1 MSEDTDLLNQILA
14 RMESDNVDFKRDQY
28 HLESDQQKSA
38 FVKDILCMANT
49 PRSGS
54 AYIVIGA
61 STKNG
66 SVENVVGSQEHPD
79 PADFQNLVN
88 GNTDRAVN
96 FSCRRIRYFGVDL
109 GLFEVPVD
117 RSITVMA
124 RRNFGNLRKGVI
136 YTRRNAQN
144 AEADAHEI
152 QRITDW

>member
-66 SVENVVGSQEHPD
+66 SEENV
-79 PADFQNLVN
+79 
-88 GNTDRAVN
+88 
-96 FSCRRIRYFGVDL
+96 
-109 GLFEVPVD
+109 EVAKNIPIPLI
-117 RSITVMA
+117 SKI
-124 RRNFGNLRKGVI
+124 
-136 YTRRNAQN
+136 
-144 AEADAHEI
+144 
-152 QRITDW
+152 W